1 MAFDEYGRPFIIL
14 RVSLRVFCNECYPW
28 QAQNYDRVVYA
39 FSCVQEQEKKQRVRG
54 IDAQKSNI
62 QAARAI
68 TRILKSSLGPK
79 GMDKM
84 LQGPDGD
91 VCISEHSPCRTQTL
105 QSSGASQ
112 TACLCAACR
121 TMT

>member
-1 MAFDEYGRPFIIL
+1 MTPATYTTF
-14 RVSLRVFCNECYPW
+14 
-28 QAQNYDRVVYA
+28 
-39 FSCVQEQEKKQRVRG
+39 VQEQEKKQRVRG

-91 VCISEHSPCRTQTL
+91 VCISKCSAWPHSVHL
-105 QSSGASQ
+105 QAKHNRKLQ
-112 TACLCAACR
+112 AKQ
-121 TMT
+121 